1 MKYLILPLAAL
12 ATLSACSEQQQQ
24 SVENRFQQ
32 TENAIENAADALEA
46 ETNNATRAAT
56 GALEKE
62 ADEFENR
69 IDAIDIVPGSGNR
82 TAARTGN
89 AQ

>member
-12 ATLSACSEQQQQ
+12 GALGACTEQQQQ

-32 TENAIENAADALEA
+32 TENAIENAAASLEA
-46 ETNNATRAAT
+46 ETDNATRAAT
-56 GALEKE
+56 SALEKE

-69 IDAIDIVPGSGNR
+69 IDSVDLVPGSGNR

-89 AQ
+89 SQ